1 LRVEVATIE
10 TDILDIYNRQVTCNE
25 PSIFNIWLLSPQ
37 YHNSGR
43 LGTAAGTDAS
53 GSHFYFEHPE
63 CLVSYAR
70 NVQEYRWA
78 YNNIQ
83 NTNRN
88 IEVQTNTSKY
98 PSSLHLEKLMDTFS
112 NTTDKMKNFSG
123 IMTVPRTNCD
133 PVVCFPLRIYEA
145 IDPTSV
151 YQREGGFTVQIALYG
166 DSIHG
171 KNIISGPIFF
181 FKQMLKTIQL

>member
-1 LRVEVATIE
+1 MT
-10 TDILDIYNRQVTCNE
+10 
-25 PSIFNIWLLSPQ
+25 PQ
-37 YHNSGR
+37 YNNSAR

-123 IMTVPRTNCD
+123 ILTVPRTNCD
-133 PVVCFPLRIYEA
+133 PVVCFPIRIYEA

-151 YQREGGFTVQIALYG
+151 YQREGGFTLQIALYG
-166 DSIHG
+166 DSIHD
-171 KNIISGPIFF
+171 KNIVSGPIFL
-181 FKQMLKTIQL
+181 FKQMLKTIQM